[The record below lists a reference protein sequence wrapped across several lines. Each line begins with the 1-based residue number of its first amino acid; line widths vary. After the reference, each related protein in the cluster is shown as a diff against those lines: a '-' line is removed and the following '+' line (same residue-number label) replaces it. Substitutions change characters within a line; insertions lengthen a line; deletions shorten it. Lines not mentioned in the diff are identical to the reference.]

1 MRTFRWVIAL
11 MVVGGFLSVGFAGL
25 AAAQDVKKW
34 RMAAILAPDDPMTM
48 HAVDWSARIKA
59 KTNGK
64 IDITVFDSGKLGH
77 ERETT
82 EQMQTGA
89 LEAGILTGAVLAN
102 FAPVQG
108 LYNLPYVFVN
118 LKQCLAFDKTPE
130 AAKLNGLF
138 EAQAKMK
145 MIGFFPE
152 GFRHIMNSK
161 RPVNTPADLKG
172 LKIRVMENKIHVA
185 SINAMGATAT
195 PISWNEVITSI
206 QTKVIDGFE
215 NSIPTLAHVKAWDL
229 LKNLA
234 LTSHFYDVGFVVVA
248 KKAWDSLSPAE
259 QKALVEAQAEALEKS
274 LKIIEDHDKKGLE
287 QMKANGVAI
296 TTPNLKP
303 FVAAVKPVQDNFLK
317 DFPDLK
323 PIVDKAISL
332 Q

>member
-1 MRTFRWVIAL
+1 
-11 MVVGGFLSVGFAGL
+11 
-25 AAAQDVKKW
+25 
-34 RMAAILAPDDPMTM
+34 
-48 HAVDWSARIKA
+48 
-59 KTNGK
+59 
-64 IDITVFDSGKLGH
+64 
-77 ERETT
+77 
-82 EQMQTGA
+82 
-89 LEAGILTGAVLAN
+89 
-102 FAPVQG
+102 
-108 LYNLPYVFVN
+108 
-118 LKQCLAFDKTPE
+118 
-130 AAKLNGLF
+130 
-138 EAQAKMK
+138 

-248 KKAWDSLSPAE
+248 KKAWDSLSPVE
-259 QKALVEAQAEALEKS
+259 QKALMEAQAEALEKS

-317 DFPDLK
+317 DMPDLK